1 MDYTRKKGG
10 SGVIINPANRLTFD
24 RYISE
29 SARLKPLSRE
39 EEVALFKHIEATN
52 DRSAIEKICR
62 HNLLFVVS
70 VARRYAES
78 VTASN
83 SLSLEDLVSE
93 GNMGLYEAIATFDYN
108 TNNKFISFAVWKIRQ
123 RILSSIQNNSK
134 TIRIPHNVYK
144 EFVKIRKAKLE
155 MDQKVGGHADLS
167 DVFDKMVESGDTN
180 GKDTYL
186 RLVNIEKAAEFEKSL
201 NTSIGDDSDE
211 DWMETLKSK
220 EDNIDAVILKTEKY
234 NFAHSL
240 LNQIPKDDLK
250 YFIDY
255 YGFYDQEKLT
265 IVQMAQKYG
274 VSESYIKLKID
285 KYLRALSREN
295 KKTAEEY
302 FD

>member
-1 MDYTRKKGG
+1 
-10 SGVIINPANRLTFD
+10 
-24 RYISE
+24 
-29 SARLKPLSRE
+29 
-39 EEVALFKHIEATN
+39 
-52 DRSAIEKICR
+52 
-62 HNLLFVVS
+62 
-70 VARRYAES
+70 
-78 VTASN
+78 
-83 SLSLEDLVSE
+83 
-93 GNMGLYEAIATFDYN
+93 
-108 TNNKFISFAVWKIRQ
+108 
-123 RILSSIQNNSK
+123 
-134 TIRIPHNVYK
+134 
-144 EFVKIRKAKLE
+144 
-155 MDQKVGGHADLS
+155 
-167 DVFDKMVESGDTN
+167 MVESGDTN

-240 LNQIPKDDLK
+240 LNQIPKHDLK

-285 KYLRALSREN
+285 KYLRALRREN